1 MSTEHISVA
10 VGVVLIGF
18 LVIDIYM
25 SRRTEKA
32 IQKAAADREASM
44 AAYRA
49 ELHLFRVQLAD
60 DHAMLIQEK
69 MNNLKG
75 PP

>member
-1 MSTEHISVA
+1 MITEHISVA
-10 VGVVLIGF
+10 VDVVLIGF

-25 SRRTEKA
+25 SHRAEKA
-32 IQKAAADREASM
+32 IQNAAAEREASM